1 MTLVKLLTPEDVAEL
16 CGVTRKTVYRWI
28 KQDHLRAIRFG
39 TLLRIHPNELNRFID
54 EQSDDA

>member
-1 MTLVKLLTPEDVAEL
+1 M
-16 CGVTRKTVYRWI
+16 TRKTVYRWI